1 MAQQEIKNDI
11 SVSSRIKHITDEKDL
26 KIIDFIIDYSFKD
39 EKQVYTNGTIL
50 VPLYRVLDAISQ
62 SKEQNKRVYNEGY
75 RDAERE
81 WGGHG
86 DKDISEYN
94 NAEQYSLPGVNDAKV
109 IKSSPN
115 FIKENSQHSS
125 IKKK

>member
-1 MAQQEIKNDI
+1 MAQQTAVEWLIKQ
-11 SVSSRIKHITDEKDL
+11 L
-26 KIIDFIIDYSFKD
+26 
-39 EKQVYTNGTIL
+39 YTYGL
-50 VPLYRVLDAISQ
+50 VDKNIHRDNVIFHK
-62 SKEQNKRVYNEGY
+62 SKEMELEQKKRVYNEGY

-125 IKKK
+125 IKKNKT

>member
-1 MAQQEIKNDI
+1 MAQQTSVEFILFELSKLGLLPYGVPEDIHIKA
-11 SVSSRIKHITDEKDL
+11 
-26 KIIDFIIDYSFKD
+26 
-39 EKQVYTNGTIL
+39 KQME
-50 VPLYRVLDAISQ
+50 
-62 SKEQNKRVYNEGY
+62 KEQNKRVYNEGY

-81 WGGHG
+81 CGWHG

>member
-1 MAQQEIKNDI
+1 MEQNTAVDWFAEM
-11 SVSSRIKHITDEKDL
+11 VTDMIHESHHSELADL
-26 KIIDFIIDYSFKD
+26 FEAAKEM
-39 EKQVYTNGTIL
+39 EKQ
-50 VPLYRVLDAISQ
+50 Q
-62 SKEQNKRVYNEGY
+62 KKRVYNEGY

-125 IKKK
+125 IKKNKT